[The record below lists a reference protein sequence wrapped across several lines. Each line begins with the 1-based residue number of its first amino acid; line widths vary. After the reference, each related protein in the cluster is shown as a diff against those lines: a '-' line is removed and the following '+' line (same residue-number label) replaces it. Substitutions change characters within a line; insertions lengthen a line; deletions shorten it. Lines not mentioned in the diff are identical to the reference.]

1 MPPAMP
7 PAKTPPQPGLPLAG
21 EPTTNQRHQH
31 SDPPTERIAARR
43 DPEPTQGPGSAAGDS
58 ATRAAFVAGAPIH
71 DGKAIT
77 PPTDPSEHAP
87 AASSDG
93 APAPAEDT
101 PVPVPQSTA
110 APKPTQAE
118 DGPGPINAAGQRVP
132 ISFDPQNA
140 DEMYRYAQMLA
151 RSTLLPRAFYDRDDK
166 EKRHARV
173 GDVHFV
179 LMKGRALGLH
189 PMTSIGNINI
199 IDGKAEVGALLMLS
213 MVRRSGVMAP
223 GGWKLIHSDD
233 RRATFSTLR
242 VGDDAWTTFEYTIEE
257 AEQMGLLDK
266 GRDEWAKA
274 NNQWRK
280 QPRTMLRRRCQS
292 MLLREVYSDVVLGCY
307 DHDELSELRERELAL
322 GIDPDRVVQI
332 ENAGTLTLPDGSDAG
347 PIKRLTDEAKA
358 RSAAADPLKARLE
371 ARRAAA
377 GGTVARCSLC
387 DTPLDPRDSDPC
399 IACRP
404 APTAG

>member
-1 MPPAMP
+1 MP
-7 PAKTPPQPGLPLAG
+7 PAKTPPQAGLPLAG
-21 EPTTNQRHQH
+21 EPNPRAQR
-31 SDPPTERIAARR
+31 S
-43 DPEPTQGPGSAAGDS
+43 EPTPGPGSAAGEVVDS
-58 ATRAAFVAGAPIH
+58 AARAAPV
-71 DGKAIT
+71 
-77 PPTDPSEHAP
+77 S
-87 AASSDG
+87 G
-93 APAPAEDT
+93 APAPPTTEGE
-101 PVPVPQSTA
+101 PPA
-110 APKPTQAE
+110 APQPQPPPAAEAAPEQPAPAIAAARPPPAE
-118 DGPGPINAAGQRVP
+118 DGPGPVNAAGQRVP
-132 ISFDPQNA
+132 VSFDPQNA

-166 EKRHARV
+166 EKRHAKV

-179 LMKGRALGLH
+179 LMKGKALGLH

-223 GGWKLIHSDD
+223 GGWKLVHSDD
-233 RRATFSTLR
+233 RRAVFSTLR
-242 VGDDAWTTFEYTIEE
+242 LGDDDWTTFEYTIEE
-257 AEQMGLLDK
+257 AELMGLLDK

-307 DHDELSELRERELAL
+307 DHDELAEMRDREIAL
-322 GIDPDRVVQI
+322 GVDPDRVIAVTDP
-332 ENAGTLTLPDGSDAG
+332 NSLALTEGSGSG
-347 PIKRLTDEAKA
+347 PIKRLTEEAKA
-358 RSAAADPLKARLE
+358 RAAADPLKARLE

-377 GGTVARCSLC
+377 GGTVTRCSRC

-404 APTAG
+404 DPIAG

>member
-1 MPPAMP
+1 MP
-7 PAKTPPQPGLPLAG
+7 PAKTPPQQPGLPIG
-21 EPTTNQRHQH
+21 
-31 SDPPTERIAARR
+31 DPPTARVAARR
-43 DPEPTQGPGSAAGDS
+43 DPEPTQGPGSAAGELGDS
-58 ATRAAFVAGAPIH
+58 AARAAFIAGAPIH
-71 DGKAIT
+71 DGKAIA
-77 PPTDPSEHAP
+77 PPAEESEP
-87 AASSDG
+87 AA
-93 APAPAEDT
+93 APPAPAE
-101 PVPVPQSTA
+101 A
-110 APKPTQAE
+110 APDPPAAAPQPAAAMRPSQAE
-118 DGPGPINAAGQRVP
+118 DGPGPLNNQGQRVP
-132 ISFDPQNA
+132 VSFDPQNA
-140 DEMYRYAQMLA
+140 DEMYRYAQMLC
-151 RSTLLPRAFYDRDDK
+151 RSSLLPRAFYDRDDK
-166 EKRHARV
+166 ERRHPRI

-179 LMKGRALGLH
+179 LMKGQALGLH

-199 IDGKAEVGALLMLS
+199 IDGKAEIGALLMLS

-223 GGWKLIHSDD
+223 GGWKLVHSDD
-233 RRATFSTLR
+233 RRAVFSTLR
-242 VGDDAWTTFEYTIEE
+242 LGDDDWTPFEYTIEE

-307 DHDELSELRERELAL
+307 DHGELTEMRERELAL
-322 GIDPDRVVQI
+322 GVDPDRVI
-332 ENAGTLTLPDGSDAG
+332 PMNGLAGAAPALPDGAG
-347 PIKRLTDEAKA
+347 PGTIEQMFARTPEAFKRAYP
-358 RSAAADPLKARLE
+358 AADPLKARLE

-404 APTAG
+404 EPMAG